1 VGVELDVGVTV
12 GVLLAVEVIEIV
24 GVTLLVEDSETL

>member
-1 VGVELDVGVTV
+1 MGVELDVGVTV

-24 GVTLLVEDSETL
+24 GVALLVGESETL

>member
-1 VGVELDVGVTV
+1 MGFELDVGVTV

>member
-1 VGVELDVGVTV
+1 MGVEVDVGVTV

>member
-1 VGVELDVGVTV
+1 MGVELDVGVTV